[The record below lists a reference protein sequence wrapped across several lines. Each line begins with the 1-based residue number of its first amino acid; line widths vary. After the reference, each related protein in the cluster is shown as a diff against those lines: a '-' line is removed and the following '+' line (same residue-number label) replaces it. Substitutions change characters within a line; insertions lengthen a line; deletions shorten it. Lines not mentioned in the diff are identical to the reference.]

1 MSQIYMKRREQ
12 QKDSPAPQKAQAGPS
27 TAELA
32 AGARPT
38 GEQMGSRV
46 DLPDAIR
53 EKMENSFGAD
63 FSHVRLFES
72 DTVAE
77 AGAEA
82 VTQGSNIAFAPG
94 KLDLT
99 STAGQALLGH
109 ELSHV
114 VSQARGES
122 AGRGFLN
129 DAHLEAQ
136 ADRQGMMAAQGESV
150 YSGPVTPIGTSS
162 AVSAAGPMQAKKHE
176 EKADIQMERTGMKGN
191 ARDLGYSE
199 RKKLAKAYDAEEKR
213 RMSLNMPVTGDTPGN
228 IPAAPT
234 LTDNATPRE
243 RAQVDSYNLAM
254 GEGRVNR
261 AKMQM
266 IGKAGNFNS
275 DHEVPEELQEWF
287 HEEFKHDGEKYA
299 TGDLSLITGAGDSL
313 RTNMRRSGTW
323 IMENALKQGMSQ
335 DEIKK
340 MLMDA
345 MVKRRKGAADP
356 NSENEEERARAAG
369 ESATTNEAL
378 KKIKGVYYGG
388 IKSARD
394 KYGVMMTQLHPADAF
409 NQAGEFFKD
418 THWTQDAME
427 MASLGPE
434 LFDPDSEEDQEFVN
448 LTQYYMAA
456 QDVLSSYSEYADEE
470 AAKKANP
477 NAPNPLYDFKKD
489 YFRHSINKAK
499 RNEANVLANDKSG
512 ILKMGDKE
520 KRAYRR
526 RAMKKHGNVGLGN
539 LFDNEDESVDL
550 AGLQAADTMP
560 VTEIE
565 KINSVRDL
573 YKKKFG
579 K

>member
-1 MSQIYMKRREQ
+1 MSQIYTKRREQ
-12 QKDSPAPQKAQAGPS
+12 IKGASVPQKAQTGPS

-38 GEQMGSRV
+38 GEQMGHRV

-53 EKMENSFGAD
+53 EKMESSFGAD
-63 FSHVRLFES
+63 FSHVRLYES

-114 VSQARGES
+114 VSQAKGES

-150 YSGPVTPIGTSS
+150 YSGAVSPIGTSS
-162 AVSAAGPMQAKKHE
+162 AAGAAGPMQAKKHE

-199 RKKLAKAYDAEEKR
+199 RKKLAKEYDAEEKR

-228 IPAAPT
+228 IPALPT
-234 LTDNATPRE
+234 LTDKTDKNQRL
-243 RAQVDSYNLAM
+243 VDSYNLAM

-261 AKMQM
+261 AKMQLLTN
-266 IGKAGNFNS
+266 AGNFNS
-275 DHEVPEELQEWF
+275 SYEVPEELQEWF
-287 HEEFKHDGEKYA
+287 HEEFKHDGEKY
-299 TGDLSLITGAGDSL
+299 TGGDVSLINGAGDNL
-313 RTNMRRSGTW
+313 RVNMRRSGTW
-323 IMENALKQGMSQ
+323 IMENALKQGMGQ

-345 MVKRRKGAADP
+345 MVKRRRDAADP
-356 NSENEEERARAAG
+356 NSENEEERARAAD

-388 IKSARD
+388 IKSTRD
-394 KYGVMMTQLHPADAF
+394 KYGVMMTQLHPEDAL

-427 MASLGPE
+427 IASLGPE

-448 LTQYYMAA
+448 LTQYYMTA
-456 QDVLSSYSEYADEE
+456 QDMLQGYSEYADEE

-477 NAPNPLYDFKKD
+477 NAPNPLYDLKKSF
-489 YFRHSINKAK
+489 FRHSINNAK

-526 RAMKKHGNVGLGN
+526 RAMKKHGNVGLEN
-539 LFDNEDESVDL
+539 LFENEDESVDL

-560 VTEIE
+560 VQEIE